1 MQPKQMEG
9 QAMFRTFGRYIP
21 KLEDATCYLF
31 YLDPDTG
38 KYLLHALNDS
48 IWPTWLYVG
57 MWTDGE
63 LCWFGSQFKKP
74 RLQKVCQTD
83 VPEEVRNV
91 LVAKI
96 QEKIR
101 QWLAC

>member
-1 MQPKQMEG
+1 
-9 QAMFRTFGRYIP
+9 MFRTFGRYIP
-21 KLEDATCYLF
+21 KLADSTCYLF
-31 YLDPDTG
+31 YFDPDTS
-38 KYLLHALNDS
+38 KYWLHALNDN

-63 LCWFGSQFKKP
+63 ACRFGSQFKKP
-74 RLQKVCQTD
+74 PRLQKVCQFD
-83 VPEEVRNV
+83 VPDEVRNV